1 MFVRRVRA
9 LTRFLNISSRIG
21 SFTFLHI
28 PLYFLLCNV
37 YLMREVSFIPC
48 LIFSTNCVGDG
59 FNEYVYM

>member
-9 LTRFLNISSRIG
+9 LTRFLNISSRMG
-21 SFTFLHI
+21 SFTFLYV

-48 LIFSTNCVGDG
+48 LIF
-59 FNEYVYM
+59 